1 MSLKLKRVI
10 VFTSKMD
17 ALTKFYGKQLGLSPR
32 IDPRVDASEW
42 IEFDAG
48 DARVALHKA
57 HGKANRAAGNMKLVF
72 YAKDVDKARAA
83 LMRKKVKMGTVHRF
97 GTTVMCD
104 GRDPAGNRIQV
115 SNRL

>member
-10 VFTSKMD
+10 IFTSKMD

-32 IDPRVDASEW
+32 IDPRVDPSEW

-48 DARVALHKA
+48 EARIALHKA
-57 HGKANRAAGNMKLVF
+57 HGKGNRVGGAMKLVF
-72 YAKDVDKARAA
+72 YAKDVVKARAA
-83 LMRKKVKMGTVHRF
+83 LMRKKVKMGTVLRF
-97 GTTVMCD
+97 GETVMCD

-115 SNRL
+115 SNRP

>member
-1 MSLKLKRVI
+1 
-10 VFTSKMD
+10 MD
-17 ALTKFYGKQLGLSPR
+17 SLTKFYGKQLGLSPR
-32 IDPRVDASEW
+32 IDPRVDPSEW

-48 DARVALHKA
+48 ETRVALHKA

-72 YAKDVDKARAA
+72 YAKDVDKARAS

-104 GRDPAGNRIQV
+104 GLDTAGNRIQI
-115 SNRL
+115 SNRM